1 MTVMITVRILLS
13 EILIPWQNTRRKIS
27 IDSSYFFSFTSLI
40 FSKRRSLCPMVYLRA
55 RAIDADTP
63 RTKTL
68 VWHISCLIALSNMTF
83 TCTSQLSSQTGLLI
97 NNCVRKF
104 CHSFDKVMSTINFFC
119 FICNLII
126 LLFDRQW
133 CSDVYYEHLPG
144 WKSSRPCYKW
154 GDRFGTEII
163 FQNRSSNHKQWHW
176 ITSYPV
182 QGYIHR

>member
-1 MTVMITVRILLS
+1 MPNGLFKSPRD
-13 EILIPWQNTRRKIS
+13 RCG
-27 IDSSYFFSFTSLI
+27 Y
-40 FSKRRSLCPMVYLRA
+40 
-55 RAIDADTP
+55 ADNKTI
-63 RTKTL
+63 RTL
-68 VWHISCLIALSNMTF
+68 VWRVSCLITLSNMTF

-97 NNCVRKF
+97 KNCVRKF
-104 CHSFDKVMSTINFFC
+104 CHSFDKVMRTINFFW
-119 FICNLII
+119 FICNLNI

-133 CSDVYYEHLPG
+133 CTDVYYEHLPG
-144 WKSSRPCYKW
+144 WKSSKPCYKW